1 MYCMLRFNAKILI
14 VMYVCM
20 YACMY
25 VWDVCTR
32 AHPGPVCYRK
42 GGPLAVTDANV
53 FLGRIQPHLFPAIF
67 GPQARTYYIH
77 TYIYSYMYICL
88 YT

>member
-1 MYCMLRFNAKILI
+1 MRALAP
-14 VMYVCM
+14 V
-20 YACMY
+20 
-25 VWDVCTR
+25 R

-67 GPQARTYYIH
+67 GPQAGATYIH
-77 TYIYSYMYICL
+77 THLTFPIHSYLHTYIPSYSTCPTLIEPIP
-88 YT
+88 